1 VTSVHE
7 VVGTAD
13 RSVWAIEGT
22 GGSAEDSV
30 GRTDVVSISNSSE
43 DLIDLTINLRFLALS
58 TTTESLE
65 GLSGN
70 KENLHQGVRTGNGVV
85 SGVGYEIRIEE
96 GPEKLNPTFSAI
108 FWEDSVQWGTFSE
121 QSEWDSGLKR
131 RHRWCG
137 LWDGIW
143 GYSWH
148 GLYFWILRTDGRL
161 CRAHLYTGNVV

>member
-13 RSVWAIEGT
+13 RSVWPIEGT
-22 GGSAEDSV
+22 GRSAEDSV
-30 GRTDVVSISNSSE
+30 RRTDVVSISNSSE

-70 KENLHQGVRTGNGVV
+70 KENLHQGVRTGNGIV

-96 GPEKLNPTFSAI
+96 GTEKLNPTFSAV
-108 FWEDSVQWGTFSE
+108 FWKDPV
-121 QSEWDSGLKR
+121 
-131 RHRWCG
+131 
-137 LWDGIW
+137 
-143 GYSWH
+143 
-148 GLYFWILRTDGRL
+148 
-161 CRAHLYTGNVV
+161 